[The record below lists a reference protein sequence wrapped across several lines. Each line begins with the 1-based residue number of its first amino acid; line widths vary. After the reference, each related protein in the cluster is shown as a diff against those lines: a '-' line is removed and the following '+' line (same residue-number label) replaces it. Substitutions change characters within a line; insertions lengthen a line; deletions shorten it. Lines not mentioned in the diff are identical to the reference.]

1 MSAASYLVTD
11 GSLSE
16 AGAKARGLAQLARF
30 ASVPPWFVLSQRA
43 SMDNVDVHTLA
54 ELRAA
59 VARLAPNAERLAVR
73 SSAMEED
80 GERTAYAGQFESYL
94 NVAPEDVP
102 SRVIDVW
109 KSASL
114 ARVEAYRRA
123 HGVTAVSCVPSV
135 IVQRMVNASKAGVA
149 FSADPVSG
157 RRDVV
162 VIAATNGLADGL
174 VSGEENADTYR
185 VDRNGS
191 IIQRDIARNTHE
203 PTATLTDAE
212 ILRVAALA
220 RRAEQRLGSPQ
231 DIEWALEAGVLY
243 ALQTRPI
250 TSLDSLPAAPPQEA
264 DSPLTVWDNSNIAE
278 SYSGVTTPLTYS
290 FARAV
295 YSEVYRE
302 FCRLVGVPDTRVAA
316 NTDAFQNMLGLVCGR
331 VYYNL
336 ASWYQTLALLPGF
349 AINRGFMEQMMGV
362 KDPLPDEIVQR
373 AVAASSRGI
382 LSDIAAALRTAV
394 MLLAR
399 YAEVD
404 DTIVRFYRR
413 VNVALG
419 KPALLPSMGT
429 DELVAHYRDLEAR
442 LLHQWDAPLLNDF
455 FAMIFFG
462 LLGRVCDR
470 WCGDASLQ
478 NELVRGQAVISVEPV
493 RRIHIMARMARSDA
507 GLVAALLSADID
519 RAVAEIHAHPALAAQ
534 FQSYLHDFGD
544 RCAGELK
551 LETETLDMRPEPLIR
566 SIGAFAS
573 RSDVAKPYDDFDAA
587 SAEHHAMQLI
597 GNRVVRRT
605 VFSFVLRHARRRV
618 RDRENLRFERT
629 RVFGRV
635 RRIMLELGERFTDAG
650 LLDAPRDVF
659 YLTIDEVMHAAELAI
674 DPARLRTL
682 VRDRQ
687 SKFLSYRNATA
698 PPDRFQTRGPI
709 PTDGELGCE
718 VDFRAATA
726 VTGLMAASVAP
737 ETTGDARHGV
747 ACYPGVVVGAARIV
761 RDPTAA
767 ALAPGEILVAER
779 TDPGWVILFPSAAA
793 LVVERGSLL
802 SHAAIVARELRLPA
816 VVSVGGL
823 MTWLRTGDLI
833 QVDGATGIVR
843 RLAQASE
850 SSAVAARA

>member
-1 MSAASYLVTD
+1 MSAKTYLVTD

-43 SMDNVDVHTLA
+43 YADNVDVHTLA

-59 VARLAPNAERLAVR
+59 VARLAPHAERLAVR

-102 SRVIDVW
+102 ARVIDVW
-109 KSASL
+109 NSAGL

-123 HGVTAVSCVPSV
+123 HGVTAVSSVPSV
-135 IVQRMVNASKAGVA
+135 IVQRMVNASKSGVA
-149 FSADPVSG
+149 FSADPVNG

-162 VIAATNGLADGL
+162 VIAATIGLAEAL
-174 VSGEENADTYR
+174 VAGEEDADTYR
-185 VDRNGS
+185 VDGS
-191 IIQRDIARNTHE
+191 GAIIQRDIARNTTE
-203 PTATLTDAE
+203 DRVTLTDTE

-220 RRAEQRLGSPQ
+220 RSAEQRLGSPQ
-231 DIEWALEAGVLY
+231 DIEWAVEDDVLY

-250 TSLDSLPAAPPQEA
+250 TSLGSLPAVARRDA

-290 FARAV
+290 FARSV
-295 YSEVYRE
+295 YGEVYRE
-302 FCRLVGVPDTRVAA
+302 FCRLVGVPDTRIAA
-316 NTDAFQNMLGLVCGR
+316 NTDAFENMLGLVRGR

-362 KDPLPDEIVQR
+362 KDSLPDEIVQR

-382 LSDIAAALRTAV
+382 LSDIAASLRTAV
-394 MLLAR
+394 MLLGR
-399 YAEVD
+399 YTEID
-404 DTIVRFYRR
+404 DTIARFYRR
-413 VNVALG
+413 VDAALG
-419 KPALLPSMGT
+419 KTALLASMRT

-442 LLHQWDAPLLNDF
+442 LLHHWDAPLLNDF

-493 RRIHIMARMARSDA
+493 RRIHIMARMARGDA
-507 GLVAALLSADID
+507 ELVSALLSADID
-519 RAVAEIHAHPALAAQ
+519 RAVAEIHARPALAAQ
-534 FQSYLHDFGD
+534 LQSYLHDFGD

-551 LETETLDMRPEPLIR
+551 LETETLDVHPEPLIR

-573 RSDVAKPYDDFDAA
+573 RRDVAQSYDDFDAA
-587 SAEHHAMQLI
+587 SAEHRAVHLI
-597 GNRVVRRT
+597 GNRVVRRAI
-605 VFSFVLRHARRRV
+605 FSFVLRHARWRV

-635 RRIMLELGERFTDAG
+635 RRIMLELGTRFADSG
-650 LLDAPRDVF
+650 LLEAPRDVF
-659 YLTIDEVMHAAELAI
+659 YLTIDEVLRAAERPTDTTGLK
-674 DPARLRTL
+674 PL
-682 VRDRQ
+682 VRGRQ
-687 SKFLSYRNATA
+687 SVFRSYRNVAA

-709 PTDGELGCE
+709 AADGQIGPDI
-718 VDFRAATA
+718 DFHAATA
-726 VTGLMAASVAP
+726 VSSLTKECVAP
-737 ETTGDARHGV
+737 MTGDARRGI
-747 ACYPGVVVGAARIV
+747 ACYPGVITGTARIV
-761 RDPTAA
+761 RDPNAS

-793 LVVERGSLL
+793 LVVERGSPL

-823 MTWLRTGDLI
+823 MNWLRTGDLI
-833 QVDGATGIVR
+833 QVDGATGIVH
-843 RLAQASE
+843 RLAHAPE
-850 SSAVAARA
+850 SSAVALSR